1 MSAEVFVDTNVL
13 VYCRDASEPHKQ
25 PEAQEWVERL
35 WRERRG
41 RISTQ
46 VISEYYVTVTRK
58 LSPGLSPDAAR
69 RELRLLLA
77 WRPLSINT
85 ALIEEAWRIEERF
98 QLSWWDAMI
107 VAAARQ
113 SGCRWLLT
121 EDLQD
126 GQDLDGLVVVDPFAH
141 SPDHLPGP

>member
-1 MSAEVFVDTNVL
+1 MSGEVFVDTNVL
-13 VYCRDASEPHKQ
+13 VYCRDASEPHRQ
-25 PEAQEWVERL
+25 PVAQAWVERL

-58 LSPGLSPDAAR
+58 LTPGLSPDAAR

-98 QLSWWDAMI
+98 RLSWWDAMI

-113 SGCRWLLT
+113 SGCHWLLT
-121 EDLQD
+121 
-126 GQDLDGLVVVDPFAH
+126 
-141 SPDHLPGP
+141 